1 MRSNL
6 RAFTMTVIC
15 TSWEESEF
23 AVFVV
28 RIFPVFGLNTETYSV
43 KFLALFAAFLNGHKH
58 IRTKTVFVTA
68 ARAPDELKVNFTFLR
83 ILKTHRNILET
94 HEKGKKKR
102 QQKNPNHNKT
112 KNKTK
117 KKQQKNIKKNN
128 LLSLN
133 GNCDQSIIPWNGWIK
148 RYMLTNLI
156 HVLKHR
162 TFVKPLFKWSL
173 PFLCACTKGVATQGK
188 CSTWI

>member
-1 MRSNL
+1 MHFLKRVWIRSFCGPYFSRIWTKYGDL
-6 RAFTMTVIC
+6 IC
-15 TSWEESEF
+15 KISR
-23 AVFVV
+23 VV
-28 RIFPVFGLNTETYSV
+28 
-43 KFLALFAAFLNGHKH
+43 AAFLNGHKH
-58 IRTKTVFVTA
+58 VRTKTVFVTA
-68 ARAPDELKVNFTFLR
+68 ARAPDELKVNFTFLH
-83 ILKTHRNILET
+83 ILKTHQNILET

-102 QQKNPNHNKT
+102 QQKNQIITKQKT
-112 KNKTK
+112 KQ
-117 KKQQKNIKKNN
+117 KKQQKHIKSNT

-148 RYMLTNLI
+148 RCMLTNLI

-162 TFVKPLFKWSL
+162 TFVKPLFNWSL